1 MYNRIQIHFY
11 KYYIPILNAFLLW
24 MLCYIRMKSLYLK
37 LINQIGWLFLYTTF
51 LLFFYE
57 NDYAIPWTWIGSS
70 SSLQHEEEKA
80 QMDSWVCIHYLSGL
94 W

>member
-37 LINQIGWLFLYTTF
+37 LINQIG
-51 LLFFYE
+51 
-57 NDYAIPWTWIGSS
+57 
-70 SSLQHEEEKA
+70 
-80 QMDSWVCIHYLSGL
+80 
-94 W
+94 